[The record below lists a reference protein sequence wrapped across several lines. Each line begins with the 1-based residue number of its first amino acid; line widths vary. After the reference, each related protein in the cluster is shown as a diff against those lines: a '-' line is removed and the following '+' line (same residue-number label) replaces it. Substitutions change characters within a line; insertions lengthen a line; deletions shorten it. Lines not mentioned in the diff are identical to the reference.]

1 MKRDVIAT
9 LPTRATLKMASAA
22 LVRDRLFIKIL
33 SQRGSSTEVFHFS
46 LQMWMSVKNVR
57 PAAVT

>member
-33 SQRGSSTEVFHFS
+33 SQRGSST
-46 LQMWMSVKNVR
+46 
-57 PAAVT
+57 